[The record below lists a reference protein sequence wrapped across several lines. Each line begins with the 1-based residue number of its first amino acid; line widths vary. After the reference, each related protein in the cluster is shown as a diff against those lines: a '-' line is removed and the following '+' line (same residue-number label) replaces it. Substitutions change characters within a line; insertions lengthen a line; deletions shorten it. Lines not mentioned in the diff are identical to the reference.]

1 MTKMIKISIYI
12 NESDQWHH
20 RPLHLE
26 MLNFLHLKGMSGG
39 TVLRGIAGFTQQG
52 SVESTSLVDIG
63 SKLPLVIQFIDTP
76 DKVNAVLAEIRK
88 MAPTRLIVKEE
99 VESIL

>member
-26 MLNFLHLKGMSGG
+26 VLNLLHDKGMAGG
-39 TVLRGIAGFTQQG
+39 TVLRGIAGFTKKG
-52 SVESTSLVDIG
+52 DIESISLVDIG
-63 SKLPLVIQFIDTP
+63 SKLPLVIQFIDTA
-76 DKVNAVLAEIRK
+76 DKVNEILPEIRK
-88 MAPTRLIVKEE
+88 MVANRLIVREE
-99 VESIL
+99 VESVP